1 MHSVPFAL
9 PRCFAAMSC
18 CWVVAM
24 LAHDL
29 LARDLLVRGLLA
41 IVHFAIGLLA
51 IGCPDS
57 LPECEHPASLVS
69 LDSASLARPAD
80 ILPEDRHF
88 VDRRAV
94 AVQLDMHSVA
104 VQLDMHPGNMQ
115 DVQQRHILAQVGRS
129 ERVEY
134 RQRVGQQAQTDHLQR
149 AVRLQQAQ
157 VEHLQQVEQATQT
170 AIQKLVAY

>member
-24 LAHDL
+24 LARDL
-29 LARDLLVRGLLA
+29 LAHDLLVRGLLVRGLLAIVHFAIGLLA

-134 RQRVGQQAQTDHLQR
+134 RQRVGQQAQTDHL
-149 AVRLQQAQ
+149 
-157 VEHLQQVEQATQT
+157 
-170 AIQKLVAY
+170 

>member
-1 MHSVPFAL
+1 M
-9 PRCFAAMSC
+9 
-18 CWVVAM
+18 
-24 LAHDL
+24 
-29 LARDLLVRGLLA
+29 LARDLLAHGLLVS
-41 IVHFAIGLLA
+41 VHFA

-57 LPECEHPASLVS
+57 LPEREHPASLVS
-69 LDSASLARPAD
+69 SASLVGLDSASLARPAD

-115 DVQQRHILAQVGRS
+115 DMLQRHILAQVGQT

-149 AVRLQQAQ
+149 AVRLQRAEQPAQ
-157 VEHLQQVEQATQT
+157 I
-170 AIQKLVAY
+170 AIQKQVAY

>member
-1 MHSVPFAL
+1 M
-9 PRCFAAMSC
+9 
-18 CWVVAM
+18 
-24 LAHDL
+24 
-29 LARDLLVRGLLA
+29 LARDLLAHGLLA
-41 IVHFAIGLLA
+41 HGLLVSVHFA

-57 LPECEHPASLVS
+57 LPEREHPASLVG

-115 DVQQRHILAQVGRS
+115 DMLHWHILAQVGRT

-134 RQRVGQQAQTDHLQR
+134 RQRVGQ
-149 AVRLQQAQ
+149 
-157 VEHLQQVEQATQT
+157 
-170 AIQKLVAY
+170 